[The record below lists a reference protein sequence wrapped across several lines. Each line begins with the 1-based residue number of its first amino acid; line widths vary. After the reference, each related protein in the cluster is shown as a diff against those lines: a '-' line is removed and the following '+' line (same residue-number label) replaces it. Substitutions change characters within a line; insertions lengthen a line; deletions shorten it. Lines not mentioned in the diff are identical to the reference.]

1 MKPKISNSRLHG
13 LNVRA
18 LRFFSVWG
26 PGHPTVFADSS
37 FQVSV
42 FSVSALPKSTF
53 PRQTTSSNYSIL
65 TLAFS
70 AVFTA
75 AKPICRQLKFK
86 RYQASPRLI
95 HLIMKKLIW
104 FLSMLLGLA
113 LAPQADASMQIFVK
127 TLTGKTITLDVDGSD
142 SIENVKQKIQDKESI
157 PPDQQRLIFAGKQL
171 EDGRTLA
178 DYNIQKESTLH
189 LVLIPQS
196 VIQLSAE
203 KTTDFITWQDV
214 PITSSMVSADGKIIA
229 PNNSRSAFF
238 RQNVQVIDIPKI
250 TVQPVATS
258 INSGETATLS
268 VTATG
273 TSLIYQWYA
282 DGNPVPGANAAS
294 FTTDALTS
302 SGSYWVVVRNNC
314 DTIYSHSVAVTV
326 NPAP

>member
-1 MKPKISNSRLHG
+1 
-13 LNVRA
+13 
-18 LRFFSVWG
+18 
-26 PGHPTVFADSS
+26 
-37 FQVSV
+37 
-42 FSVSALPKSTF
+42 
-53 PRQTTSSNYSIL
+53 
-65 TLAFS
+65 
-70 AVFTA
+70 
-75 AKPICRQLKFK
+75 
-86 RYQASPRLI
+86 
-95 HLIMKKLIW
+95 
-104 FLSMLLGLA
+104 MLLGLA